1 MLHQLRN
8 RNFYLMVSGDMV
20 LFVMAHAGAYLI
32 RFDFK
37 LTAGILNQILS
48 LLPVLVP
55 VKTVTFLSLGLYRGM
70 WRYSS
75 LSDVWKLLK
84 ATILSSLVIVS
95 VILFLQHFHGYSRG
109 VFVIDAGLTFL
120 FTGSLRIAVRL
131 LYHEGFLKKTKRP
144 DIASRSRSNGKPVI
158 LVGAGDAGE
167 KTFRELAD
175 NPSLKYRVVGFVDDD
190 QRKKGRLIHGVPVR
204 GTVAECPALLPN
216 SEPRKSSL
224 PSQARQDL
232 R

>member
-32 RFDFK
+32 RFDFE

-75 LSDVWKLLK
+75 LSDVWKLLNR
-84 ATILSSLVIVS
+84 SL
-95 VILFLQHFHGYSRG
+95 
-109 VFVIDAGLTFL
+109 
-120 FTGSLRIAVRL
+120 
-131 LYHEGFLKKTKRP
+131 
-144 DIASRSRSNGKPVI
+144 
-158 LVGAGDAGE
+158 
-167 KTFRELAD
+167 
-175 NPSLKYRVVGFVDDD
+175 
-190 QRKKGRLIHGVPVR
+190 
-204 GTVAECPALLPN
+204 TVNA
-216 SEPRKSSL
+216 K
-224 PSQARQDL
+224 
-232 R
+232 